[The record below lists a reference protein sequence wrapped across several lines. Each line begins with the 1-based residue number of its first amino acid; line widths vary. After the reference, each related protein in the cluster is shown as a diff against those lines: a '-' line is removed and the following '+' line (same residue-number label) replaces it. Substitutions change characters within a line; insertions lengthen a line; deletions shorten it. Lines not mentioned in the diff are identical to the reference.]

1 MGFFLRWDHEGILID
16 PGEGTQRQLLQAG
29 IPAPHITKILIS
41 HFHGDHCLGLPGVV
55 QRLSL
60 ARVAHQVQIFY
71 PASGQ
76 KFLQHLLE
84 AAIFHRAVEL
94 ELHPFSSGGTILSA
108 PGFSLHALPLEHGV
122 DTWGFRL
129 KEPDARTI
137 QPGLLPPEL
146 SGRGVGELKER
157 GWVDA
162 EGGRILLEDVSVP
175 RPGQAFGYVMDT
187 RPCPNA
193 LELARDAD
201 LLVCESTYLSSEEE
215 QAFNYRHLTAGQA
228 AELARRAG
236 VGRLVLAHY
245 SQRYPSTA
253 PFAREAGAIHPDV
266 IAAEDLQAIPVPR
279 RVRELEPARAARP
292 SSGS

>member
-1 MGFFLRWDHEGILID
+1 MGFFLRWDREGILID

-76 KFLQHLLE
+76 KFLQNLLE
-84 AAIFHRAVEL
+84 AAIFHKAVQL
-94 ELHPFSSGGTILSA
+94 DLHPFSSPGTILDQG
-108 PGFSLHALPLEHGV
+108 GFSLQALPLEHGV

-129 KEPDARTI
+129 KEPDTRTV
-137 QPGLLPPEL
+137 QPGRLPPGL
-146 SGRGVGELKER
+146 AGRAVGELKEK
-157 GWVDA
+157 GWTDT
-162 EGGRILLEDVSVP
+162 ERGRILLQDVSLP

-187 RPCPNA
+187 RPCENA
-193 LELARDAD
+193 LELARDVD

-228 AELARRAG
+228 AHLARRAG
-236 VGRLVLAHY
+236 ARRVVLAHY
-245 SQRYPSTA
+245 SQRYASIA
-253 PFAREAGAIHPDV
+253 PFAREAGEIHPDV
-266 IAAEDLQAIPVPR
+266 VAAQDLQEIPVPGR
-279 RVRELEPARAARP
+279 KRQL
-292 SSGS
+292 